1 MRTCEE
7 CYYCK
12 GGCDYWMTVKRACSR
27 FVAWSEV
34 IAYLGGK
41 VSLKPI

>member
-1 MRTCEE
+1 MEACEE
-7 CYYCK
+7 CYYRG
-12 GGCDYWMTVKRACSR
+12 GGCERWMTAKRACAR

-41 VSLKPI
+41 GSLKST

>member
-12 GGCDYWMTVKRACSR
+12 GGCDYWMTAKRACAR
-27 FVAWSEV
+27 FVAWTEV

-41 VSLKPI
+41 AS